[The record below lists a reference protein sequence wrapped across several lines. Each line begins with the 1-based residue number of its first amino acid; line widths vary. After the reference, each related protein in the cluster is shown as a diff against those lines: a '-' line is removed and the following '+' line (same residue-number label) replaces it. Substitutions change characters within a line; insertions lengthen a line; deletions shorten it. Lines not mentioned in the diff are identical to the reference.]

1 MTQRPRAP
9 KLPYEQLAD
18 HVGDNP
24 HARQTLDALHA
35 TLEDPHAERSHVE
48 QHVELLRAVPAL
60 TAIIEN
66 WYDSPSTQSWLKT
79 LADIGL

>member
-1 MTQRPRAP
+1 
-9 KLPYEQLAD
+9 
-18 HVGDNP
+18 
-24 HARQTLDALHA
+24 
-35 TLEDPHAERSHVE
+35 
-48 QHVELLRAVPAL
+48 VELLRAVPAL

>member
-1 MTQRPRAP
+1 MAQRPRAP
-9 KLPYEQLAD
+9 KLPYDQLAGY
-18 HVGDNP
+18 VGDDP
-24 HARQTLDALHA
+24 HARQALDALHA

-48 QHVELLRAVPAL
+48 QHVEHLRTVPAL

-66 WYDSPSTQSWLKT
+66 WYDSPSTQIWLKT